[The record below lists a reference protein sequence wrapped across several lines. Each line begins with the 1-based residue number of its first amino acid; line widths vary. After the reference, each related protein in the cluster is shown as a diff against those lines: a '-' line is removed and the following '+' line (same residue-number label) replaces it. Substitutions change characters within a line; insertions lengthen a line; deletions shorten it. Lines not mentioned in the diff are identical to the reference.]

1 MEFEFN
7 ILFKSRVSENK
18 VKMRCYG
25 LIVGVQVGNT
35 SLSLIKSET

>member
-25 LIVGVQVGNT
+25 LIEGIRQER
-35 SLSLIKSET
+35 LSLT